1 MSDQLRASGKTVSR
15 RHFIKTA
22 AAGAGMLAAGGLPVL
37 AASQPMKPNI
47 VLLFTD
53 EHRTDAL
60 GYAGNRFISTPHLDG
75 LAASGVRFTNTYC
88 QGPLCQPSRASLIF
102 GQHVRD
108 HGIVWNEMNM
118 DPNRPNMM
126 KQLQEAGY
134 TTAVVGKTHF
144 YHKPPSGSLDMRQ
157 TANFVR
163 SFGFDFAAE
172 SFDTQVHM
180 YPRLITA
187 YKEYLQGKGLLK
199 TFLKEMQPIVRSR
212 ESYFDGVTSEIPAE
226 DSRINHTARQAL
238 SWLKSYDRSQPYFLW
253 VSFVEPHPP
262 YVDFHPIADQYREA
276 AIPVGFLDPPDMP
289 NNAWGRYL
297 AALAQWGM
305 LRTRSEADVRE
316 TARHYYGSITQV
328 DQQMGEII
336 RLVEERGEA
345 DRTWFLFTSDHG
357 EMLGQHSLWSKLVFY
372 GPSVKVPGLIR
383 PPRGVPPKEIKAPVQ
398 SVDLTATILEI
409 AGAKPLPGAT
419 GRSLLPVMEGQGPEP
434 GAAFSELA
442 GPRGQGFY
450 FVMVATP
457 EYRYLYDRQSG
468 TACELYD
475 LKNDPLEQRNRLGDP
490 AFASIQK
497 ALHGDLVEP
506 FMRGKKA

>member
-1 MSDQLRASGKTVSR
+1 MADKLHLGKKTVSR
-15 RHFIKTA
+15 RRFLKTA
-22 AAGAGMLAAGGLPVL
+22 AVGAGMLAAGGLPAL
-37 AASQPMKPNI
+37 AASPAERPNI
-47 VLLFTD
+47 VLLYTD

-60 GYAGNRFISTPHLDG
+60 GYAGNRLISTPHLDR

-88 QGPLCQPSRASLIF
+88 QGPLCQPSRASFIF

-108 HGIVWNEMNM
+108 HGIDWNEKNM

-144 YHKPPSGSLDMRQ
+144 YHNPPSGSPDMRKN
-157 TANFVR
+157 ADFVR

-172 SFDTQVHM
+172 SFDTAVHL

-187 YKEYLQGKGLLK
+187 YKEYLQEKGLLK

-212 ESYFDGVTSEIPAE
+212 EGYFEGVTSEIPAE

-238 SWLKSYDRSQPYFLW
+238 SWLKSYNRSQPYFLW

-262 YVDFHPIADQYREA
+262 FVAFHPIADQYREA

-297 AALAQWGM
+297 RTLSQWGI
-305 LRTRSEADVRE
+305 LRNRSEAYVRE
-316 TARHYYGSITQV
+316 TARAYYASITQV

-336 RLVEERGEA
+336 RLVEERGDA
-345 DRTWFLFTSDHG
+345 DRTWFVFTSDHG

-383 PPRGVPPKEIKAPVQ
+383 PPRGVPAKEVKAPVQ

-409 AGAKPLPGAT
+409 AGAKPLSGGT
-419 GRSLLPVMEGQGPEP
+419 GRSLLPLMNGQGPEP

-442 GPRGQGFY
+442 GPRGQGYY
-450 FVMVATP
+450 FIMVATP
-457 EYRYLYDRQSG
+457 EYRYVYDRVSG

-490 AFASIQK
+490 AFAGVQK

-506 FMRGKKA
+506 FMRGRKT